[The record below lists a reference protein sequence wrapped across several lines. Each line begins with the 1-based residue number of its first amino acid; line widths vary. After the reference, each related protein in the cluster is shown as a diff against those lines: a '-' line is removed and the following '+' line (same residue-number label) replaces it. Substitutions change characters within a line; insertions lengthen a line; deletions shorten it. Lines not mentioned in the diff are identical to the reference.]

1 MIVIAT
7 DGIRETRSSS
17 GEMFGPNRLHE
28 IISHNVNESA
38 AVLQNTIIDA
48 VRTFQANATQ
58 EDDITLVIIKLL

>member
-1 MIVIAT
+1 
-7 DGIRETRSSS
+7 
-17 GEMFGPNRLHE
+17 
-28 IISHNVNESA
+28 VNESA